1 MFIEF
6 LFNVYILLSTCSSL
20 TDTLINFHLDCCSLL
35 PSLSG
40 MSNSVTPR
48 TAACQ
53 ASLSFTI
60 SLSLLKLLS
69 IESVMP
75 FNHLILCHLLFL
87 LPCLSTSLPIK
98 LLFNSK
104 IQLRLDFL
112 REVLHWLHHSSY
124 LGSLALSLY
133 KILHLVVP

>member
-1 MFIEF
+1 MFIMFIEF

-60 SLSLLKLLS
+60 SQSLLKFKS

-75 FNHLILCHLLFL
+75 SNYLVLCHPLLL
-87 LPCLSTSLPIK
+87 LPSIFPGIRVFSFFFLS
-98 LLFNSK
+98 
-104 IQLRLDFL
+104 RC
-112 REVLHWLHHSSY
+112 
-124 LGSLALSLY
+124 
-133 KILHLVVP
+133 